1 MNPFS
6 KKHKNTSPPD
16 MRNSPI
22 SFKQGGETVKHK
34 YTPTPDMRTN
44 PISLEPGGETVTI
57 IYDGYVVEYTN
68 IKSPLQ
74 YITSVRKRSEKQ
86 IIGYIL
92 EGKTV
97 IL

>member
-1 MNPFS
+1 
-6 KKHKNTSPPD
+6 
-16 MRNSPI
+16 MRNNPI

-57 IYDGYVVEYTN
+57 IYDGYTVEYTN
-68 IKSPLQ
+68 IKNPVQ
-74 YITSVRKRSEKQ
+74 YITSVRKHSKKP
-86 IIGYIL
+86 IIGYISN
-92 EGKTV
+92 GKTI